1 LLIFKALHILSM
13 FTMVTVFL
21 GGEVFYTVAYW
32 RRDARAMAWIHRTEV
47 QTRLPLVGFAFLLT
61 GIVFGL
67 LTAATG
73 GLDLFK
79 GWLIAAYVLV
89 VAFIVNGGLLGE
101 RMLRLAR
108 KAVEADAG
116 KRAFDEVVRDM
127 ATTPAAWLFFP
138 VNIAIFAA
146 IILDMVLKPF

>member
-1 LLIFKALHILSM
+1 
-13 FTMVTVFL
+13 
-21 GGEVFYTVAYW
+21 
-32 RRDARAMAWIHRTEV
+32 V
-47 QTRLPLVGFAFLLT
+47 QTRVPIVGLAALLVGV
-61 GIVFGL
+61 VFGL

-73 GLDLFK
+73 GFDFFK

-89 VAFIVNGGLLGE
+89 GAFLLNGALLTE

-116 KRAFDEVVRDM
+116 KRATDEVLRDM
-127 ATTPAAWLFFP
+127 AASRAAWLFFP